1 MRQGRV
7 GIPALALL
15 ASLLA
20 HAGFLAWAGRSP
32 RRGPPPVVPIELE
45 LVEVPP
51 AAAPVPAGEAIVT
64 RPLDS
69 GARLP
74 PRGRASRR
82 PGGAVEPAAPPPSPG
97 SGPGPAVA
105 TGAPGPVVAPEATVL
120 PPAPEAPAES
130 PPPAA
135 RETVLAG
142 REPDLSLRWPAPGGP
157 GEGDAGPAGEGGAGE
172 PGGRAAEPP
181 EAERLARRV
190 ETMLTA
196 DAPFRRARES
206 ADPYWIE
213 VKNRLQREFV
223 VPAEV
228 VEDRPGGG
236 FGPQTREFARA
247 YLAAAERYGKT
258 GSWQDPDLMYAPH
271 AKAIADIAA
280 DLPQFESTPK
290 ERIEPGED
298 ATRIVSWVRVSFA
311 PDGAVLS
318 ISLDRSSG
326 VPAHDRLAMEAA
338 ESLPNLGPRPVD
350 QADTLWAFETALW
363 IVPPAPV
370 AGCALDATFV
380 PGPCFYPLK
389 RMVRSRVRLE
399 AVE

>member
-15 ASLLA
+15 ASILA
-20 HAGFLAWAGRSP
+20 HGAFLAWEGRAP
-32 RRGPPPVVPIELE
+32 RREAPPVVPIELE
-45 LVEVPP
+45 IVEVP
-51 AAAPVPAGEAIVT
+51 AAAPASAGEAIVT
-64 RPLDS
+64 RPPEP
-69 GARLP
+69 GAGLP
-74 PRGRASRR
+74 PRGRASPR
-82 PGGAVEPAAPPPSPG
+82 PGGAREPAATPSSPA
-97 SGPGPAVA
+97 PGPRSTVA
-105 TGAPGPVVAPEATVL
+105 ARAPGPVVAAEATA
-120 PPAPEAPAES
+120 PSPAPEAPAEP

-142 REPDLSLRWPAPGGP
+142 REPDLSLRWPAPEGP
-157 GEGDAGPAGEGGAGE
+157 GEGGAGPAGEGGAGE
-172 PGGRAAEPP
+172 PGGTAADLP

-236 FGPQTREFARA
+236 FGPQNRDFARA
-247 YLAAAERYGKT
+247 YLARAERYGKT
-258 GSWQDPDLMYAPH
+258 GNWQDPDLTYAPH
-271 AKAIADIAA
+271 ARAFANIDA
-280 DLPQFESTPK
+280 DLPLFESTPK

-298 ATRIVSWVRVSFA
+298 ATRIVSWVRVSFG

-326 VPAHDRLAMEAA
+326 VPAHDRLALEAA
-338 ESLPNLGPRPVD
+338 ESLPNLGPRPAD
-350 QADTLWAFETALW
+350 QSDTLWAFETALW

-370 AGCALDATFV
+370 AGCALDAYFM